1 MVAVTLKN
9 IPPEVYERIK
19 QSARIN
25 RRSINSE
32 LLAII
37 EQAVLPRP
45 LDVTET
51 LERTRRVR
59 ELTAPYVVTDE
70 EITRLKNE
78 GRQ

>member
-9 IPPEVYERIK
+9 IPPEVYERLK

-37 EQAVLPRP
+37 EQALLPRP

-78 GRQ
+78 GRR